1 IVLKSKLDFEY
12 SKKNYS
18 FVKFNR
24 VKTNGNIV
32 KDIIRLDKNNIVD
45 KPSEELIF
53 FYEKM
58 KIQIFSD
65 LTPSMKRTSIMDS
78 ELYKKSRG
86 VYDVLNISKLF
97 TLYKKRKELFKKY
110 LDN

>member
-1 IVLKSKLDFEY
+1 M
-12 SKKNYS
+12 
-18 FVKFNR
+18 
-24 VKTNGNIV
+24 KTNGNIV

-53 FYEKM
+53 LRKM

-78 ELYKKSRG
+78 ELYKNLEG
-86 VYDVLNISKLF
+86 F
-97 TLYKKRKELFKKY
+97 MMF
-110 LDN
+110 